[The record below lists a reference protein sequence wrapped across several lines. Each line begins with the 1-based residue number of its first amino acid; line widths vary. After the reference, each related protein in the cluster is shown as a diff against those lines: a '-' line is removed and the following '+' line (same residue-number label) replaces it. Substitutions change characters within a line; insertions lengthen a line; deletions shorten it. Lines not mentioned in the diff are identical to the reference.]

1 LACHDWPGNVRELAN
16 VLERALLVS
25 DNDCLQA
32 EDLDG
37 VMPAPSVVAASN
49 RMEIAEVV
57 AQAERDAIAAAL
69 RATRGNKAQAAKV
82 LGISRAALYE
92 KIAVLGVSATV
103 A

>member
-1 LACHDWPGNVRELAN
+1 
-16 VLERALLVS
+16 
-25 DNDCLQA
+25 
-32 EDLDG
+32 
-37 VMPAPSVVAASN
+37 
-49 RMEIAEVV
+49 MEIAEVV